1 VRWRWIL
8 VVATALPSACAQ
20 PAPAGAASPPPAAES
35 DGDGDGVGV
44 TRDRCPTAPED
55 LDGHED
61 EDGCPEAD
69 APTTCVDEEGNLCL
83 SE

>member
-35 DGDGDGVGV
+35 DGDGDGV